1 MRRLSGAVVPGAR
14 KPGGPLS
21 CEGRLVRGGAGPVS
35 SSPSCTFRGLS
46 PPAGPE
52 LQHRAG
58 GPPGAGPA
66 PLRPGQPAPGRR
78 VPRWTEGWAVARQRG
93 DLALGVPWAPEAPG
107 PVQHPAG
114 PLGGPHG
121 RSAAEG
127 LQGFLWSPALS
138 PLPVAGSG
146 DLDRRGEGR
155 TEMGVRLGDREK
167 NMNGFE
173 Q

>member
-14 KPGGPLS
+14 KPRGPLS
-21 CEGRLVRGGAGPVS
+21 CGGGLVRGGAGRVP
-35 SSPSCTFRGLS
+35 SSPSHTFRSLS

-58 GPPGAGPA
+58 GPPGAGPV

-78 VPRWTEGWAVARQRG
+78 VPRWTEGWAAARQQG
-93 DLALGVPWAPEAPG
+93 DLVLGVPWAPEAPG

-127 LQGFLWSPALS
+127 LQGLLWSPALS
-138 PLPVAGSG
+138 LLPAAGSG
-146 DLDRRGEGR
+146 DLDRGEEGR
-155 TEMGVRLGDREK
+155 TEMGVRQGEK
-167 NMNGFE
+167 HE
-173 Q
+173 RL